1 MSYFQKSTNRYP
13 AKAVQGDLVTSGNP
27 NGNPVVYWPFGAKAD
42 TGLVAGG
49 FAWVTADTDGLYVAN
64 GTGTGVPTG
73 LVSRQLQYPIVN
85 AALSESMAVTGGF
98 SPAIIQKGEVW
109 VMTTDPG
116 TVGKV
121 LFANNTTGAITCAAA
136 GATVAGA
143 TETTW
148 TIIALASGATAESG
162 GQLVAVSKW

>member
-1 MSYFQKSTNRYP
+1 MSTFQKSTNRYL

-42 TGLVAGG
+42 TGLVVGG
-49 FAWVTADTDGLYVAN
+49 FAWVTADTDGFYVAN
-64 GTGTGVPTG
+64 GTGTGAPTG
-73 LVSRQLQYPIVN
+73 LVQRQMQFPIYN
-85 AALSESMAVTGGF
+85 ASLSESMAVAGGYA
-98 SPAIIQKGEVW
+98 PAIVEKGEIW

-136 GATVAGA
+136 GATVSGA
-143 TETTW
+143 TETGW
-148 TIIALASGATAESG
+148 TIIALASGATARSG
-162 GQLVAVSKW
+162 GQLVAVRNW